1 MEQRQ
6 EETPVSA
13 EAPAAEGPEE
23 KPSAASP
30 EAADSAAEQGEVKE
44 SSEPPSGEGEAP
56 AVETA
61 AEAAPPA
68 EAEPPAE
75 AAPAAESDNAANAP
89 AVEPAPAE
97 AAEAQQA
104 PPAEGPGPVQPKK
117 GKKVTGKI
125 IQIGDNGVFVDF
137 GGREEGVLDL
147 KEIQDENGA
156 PTKAVGDEI
165 QATVLGVEGGV
176 KLTLKGKRPGNLPA
190 LLDAAK
196 AGTPVEGKVTGVNKG
211 GLVVRAMGVRAFC
224 PFSQIDRRY
233 VEKPEEFVGQKLSFR
248 VSSAD
253 EKGRNVIL
261 SRRSLLEDEA
271 KEKAET
277 MRQELVEGAD
287 LSGTVA
293 RLRPFGAFVDLGG
306 VDGMVHVSEISHAR
320 VGHPSEVLK
329 VGQEVKVRVVK
340 VEGLGSPSERIS
352 LSLKRLEADPWETT
366 VAQLNPGSRV
376 HGKVVRVVDFGAF
389 VEVAPG
395 VDGLVHVSAL
405 AVGRVEHPSDI
416 VSPGDELEAWVV
428 QIDGEKRRISLSL
441 VDPESSQAAGMP
453 DRFES
458 DSPGWDRPSRRD
470 RSERGPR
477 RRESRGPKVHRS
489 GDDSDGLTS
498 MGEAFQRLRE
508 RMEDD

>member
-13 EAPAAEGPEE
+13 EAPAAESPEE
-23 KPSAASP
+23 TPSGAPAP
-30 EAADSAAEQGEVKE
+30 EAADTVADQGEDTNATSEAVAAAE
-44 SSEPPSGEGEAP
+44 P
-56 AVETA
+56 AKA
-61 AEAAPPA
+61 
-68 EAEPPAE
+68 
-75 AAPAAESDNAANAP
+75 AAPA
-89 AVEPAPAE
+89 EPAETSVPAE
-97 AAEAQQA
+97 PVASADGASATPA
-104 PPAEGPGPVQPKK
+104 PEVGPAPVQAKK

-125 IQIGDNGVFVDF
+125 VKIGDDGVFVNF
-137 GGREEGVLDL
+137 GGREEGVLEL
-147 KEIQDENGA
+147 KEIQDEKGE
-156 PTKAVGDEI
+156 TTMAVGDEVRP
-165 QATVLGVEGGV
+165 TVLSLEGGI

-190 LLDAAK
+190 LLEASQ

-211 GLVVRAMGVRAFC
+211 GLVVRTMGVRAFC

-233 VEKPEEFVGQKLSFR
+233 VEKPEEFVGRKLSFR

-271 KEKAET
+271 KEKATE
-277 MRQELVEGAD
+277 MRKDLVEGAD
-287 LSGTVA
+287 LTGTIA
-293 RLRPFGAFVDLGG
+293 RIRPFGAFVDLGG

-320 VGHPSEVLK
+320 VGHPSELLK

-340 VEGLGSPSERIS
+340 VEGLGTASERIS
-352 LSLKRLEADPWETT
+352 LSLKRLEPDPWE
-366 VAQLNPGSRV
+366 AAAARLSPGTQV

-389 VEVAPG
+389 VEVATG

-405 AVGRVEHPSDI
+405 AVGRVDHPSDI
-416 VSPGDELEAWVV
+416 VSPGDEVEAWVV
-428 QIDGEKRRISLSL
+428 QIDRDKRRISLSL
-441 VDPESSQAAGMP
+441 VDPAARRDDMMS
-453 DRFES
+453 DRFEERA
-458 DSPGWDRPSRRD
+458 PRWDRAERGDRSDRGRRRD
-470 RSERGPR
+470 
-477 RRESRGPKVHRS
+477 RESRGPKVHRS